1 MTPALQAAVG
11 LEALAMFRRLGLP
24 CGVTSSALC
33 AQLGVTRSYAYEQ
46 RDRLRTSLERDPT
59 AQACEACRDKDHAIR
74 CHAITI
80 AVLEYRATHPGARVE
95 GRRTVYSDGLRELVM
110 SLAEANAELEQVAL
124 ADACRIPLP
133 TFKQWRAQAQ
143 TNANAASAPPLVTN
157 VQTPA
162 DPGAAPVAVA
172 PLAAESS
179 TTTPTVGF
187 SLEMIRIIREY
198 ERWEGSL
205 PAFVDHLRRHLD
217 LHWGREHLTQLLHLA
232 AARAL
237 LRRPPPAPS
246 TRGSSFRPPPGVQWT
261 SDGKQVKVVID
272 GQTVEVTWQP
282 MVDVGSTATVGEA
295 VRVNEDTAGV
305 VAAFEEGVTT
315 TGAAPRAMLLD
326 NKACNTNQAL
336 RDALP
341 DETLLMHAT
350 LGRPQNKAVVEG
362 KFGLFA
368 QDLGPVVAVV
378 DTSTTK
384 RIALTVAEAVTR
396 AYAAGRNHR
405 PRRKEGKTPYE
416 LYRDRD
422 RSPET
427 IAAAVKILRAIKDR
441 IDQRAAREAAGR
453 DPRVLAA
460 FVYACTRFGFEDD
473 GDLRS
478 CLRRLGIESIEE
490 AIAIYAAKLRT
501 GSLPVDADNLRYF
514 VGIANNCQ
522 TDRELLWFEEELVAQ
537 IARRGEITQ
546 AYLQRRA
553 AAYAQLDPVARL
565 NAIVDE
571 ILSVPPIA
579 PVAHHFWRRCLS
591 AVAATVPSERRG
603 AIRRSLCERIRR
615 RYTVTKQRRHALVDE
630 VVRLLTPSLL

>member
-24 CGVTSSALC
+24 CAVTSSALC

-46 RDRLRTSLERDPT
+46 RDRLRASLERDPT
-59 AQACEACRDKDHAIR
+59 AQACEACRDQDHAIR

-110 SLAEANAELEQVAL
+110 SLAEANAELEQVTL

-143 TNANAASAPPLVTN
+143 SNANAASTPLVTN
-157 VQTPA
+157 VQAPA

-272 GQTVEVTWQP
+272 GQTVEVAWQP
-282 MVDVGSTATVGEA
+282 MVDVGSTATVGQA

-305 VAAFEEGVTT
+305 VAAFEEGVAT
-315 TGAAPRAMLLD
+315 TGDAPRAMLLD
-326 NKACNTNQAL
+326 NKACNANQAL

-368 QDLGPVVAVV
+368 QDLGPVVAAV
-378 DTSTTK
+378 DTSTTE

-405 PRRKEGKTPYE
+405 PRRKDGKTPYE

-460 FVYACTRFGFEDD
+460 FEHACTRFGFEDD
-473 GDLRS
+473 GDLRG

-522 TDRELLWFEEELVAQ
+522 TDRELLCFEEELVAQ
-537 IARRGEITQ
+537 IVRRGEITQ
-546 AYLQRRA
+546 AYLERRA

-603 AIRRSLCERIRR
+603 AIRRSICERIRR

-630 VVRLLTPSLL
+630 VVRLLTPSPL